1 MGGIGKPLKG
11 ETLMGYGENV
21 SVSEESRLK
30 NLYADWM
37 KKGLELKTGAA
48 GAKGY
53 DLQCGR
59 YLKLPLQEQI
69 DQATVEA
76 LKRKDTT
83 YWDLNPRLPIK
94 ISEKLKEENDLV
106 ADPFAE
112 ICLTCGITPAID
124 TILSAFVN
132 VGDEVISMDPDFVT
146 SYGQI
151 RARGA
156 KLVTPRHCFTE
167 TIGDLTEKRWRLCPE
182 ALEEAITDK
191 TKMIVFTN
199 PNNPIGYV
207 YSKEELGAIAK
218 LAVKHGVMVLE
229 NECYERMSYVAEAG
243 EETKFTS
250 ILSMDGMKD
259 YGILV
264 QGLSKGY
271 HLSGYR
277 IGWVVANPEIVKML
291 AIVQMWSSFSM
302 APTITQYGAEAA
314 LTMPLRQE
322 YIAEAKKIY
331 RENIAY
337 TCESLAVFEG
347 RFECARPMGGP
358 FCFADVS
365 GSGMDDKELSAALYE
380 LGINNTAGSSWGPEK
395 GKNHLRLALSNPPE
409 YQREC
414 VDALVEALKQIFVK
428 R

>member
-1 MGGIGKPLKG
+1 
-11 ETLMGYGENV
+11 
-21 SVSEESRLK
+21 
-30 NLYADWM
+30 
-37 KKGLELKTGAA
+37 
-48 GAKGY
+48 
-53 DLQCGR
+53 
-59 YLKLPLQEQI
+59 
-69 DQATVEA
+69 
-76 LKRKDTT
+76 
-83 YWDLNPRLPIK
+83 
-94 ISEKLKEENDLV
+94 
-106 ADPFAE
+106 
-112 ICLTCGITPAID
+112 
-124 TILSAFVN
+124 
-132 VGDEVISMDPDFVT
+132 
-146 SYGQI
+146 
-151 RARGA
+151 
-156 KLVTPRHCFTE
+156 
-167 TIGDLTEKRWRLCPE
+167 
-182 ALEEAITDK
+182 
-191 TKMIVFTN
+191 
-199 PNNPIGYV
+199 
-207 YSKEELGAIAK
+207 
-218 LAVKHGVMVLE
+218 
-229 NECYERMSYVAEAG
+229 
-243 EETKFTS
+243 
-250 ILSMDGMKD
+250 MDGMKD

-322 YIAEAKKIY
+322 YIAEARKIY

-347 RFECARPMGGP
+347 RFECSRPMGGS

-365 GSGMDDKELSAALYE
+365 GSGMDDKEMSAALYE

-414 VDALVEALKQIFVK
+414 VDALVEALKQIFAK